1 MIKKWEIL
9 YWLNLFAILINWS
22 VVSSMAIP
30 LDSWFIMPCMIIL
43 IMSCVPPAVMS
54 LAVWRKLRGKD
65 IGSVYLNA
73 LFVRKAK
80 FSFSVLL
87 ILLGW
92 FWWANSL
99 TAILFGTVMASWVSA
114 VVFWRVGNK
123 DLDAILP
130 EVKYNRNK
138 PHATATEIQSCNN
151 TTSHPIF
158 NLSYGIESAPELHYA
173 NEGLLNLTSNIS
185 NSSHSNTPSIYNP
198 LVSNFEDSFSMSSA
212 INPASGMPMVNDAVD
227 CYGNVY
233 GTNSAESGY

>member
-9 YWLNLFAILINWS
+9 YWLNLFVILINWS
-22 VVSSMAIP
+22 VVTCMAIP
-30 LDSWFIMPCMIIL
+30 QDTWFIMPCMIIL
-43 IMSCVPPAVMS
+43 IMSCVPPAVIS
-54 LAVWRKLRGKD
+54 LAVWRKLHGKD

-73 LFVRKAK
+73 LFVRKTK

-99 TAILFGTVMASWVSA
+99 TAILFGTVMASWGSA

-123 DLDAILP
+123 DLDAVLP
-130 EVKYNRNK
+130 EFKYNRNK
-138 PHATATEIQSCNN
+138 PHTTFSENYHCNN
-151 TTSHPIF
+151 TMARPSL
-158 NLSYGIESAPELHYA
+158 NASRGIESVPALHYA
-173 NEGLLNLTSNIS
+173 NESLLNP
-185 NSSHSNTPSIYNP
+185 NSSVSNLSHSTTLGLSNP
-198 LVSNFEDSFSMSSA
+198 LTSNFEDLFSTAPA

-233 GTNSAESGY
+233 GTNSTGSDY